1 MSQNKTKVPG
11 MDGAQNANF
20 NSTNNAGAPNGFYQ
34 SNKQTN
40 SRGTVFPGMNN
51 GKNAE
56 DKPGQKSANAQVGKP
71 IVGFLYSISRTPLG
85 EFWPLKIGPNSIGI
99 DNGND
104 IVLPEG
110 TVSGKHAVIVIRQ
123 IKNTGNIIAAITDTQ
138 STNGTM
144 INGET
149 IGFSAVECNS
159 GDVITIGNNYELVL
173 ILVDPA
179 KLNLSVSADFIQMET
194 DDEYDYMSNQDNS
207 NNFSHKTN
215 PGGFKPFDNTEPW
228 NNGGFTPN
236 DGTVGMDGAAQG
248 YNKGGTKPM

>member
-11 MDGAQNANF
+11 MDGTQNANF
-20 NSTNNAGAPNGFYQ
+20 NSTNNGAPNGFYQ

-99 DNGND
+99 DNSND

-179 KLNLSVSADFIQMET
+179 KLNLSVSADFISVDSE
-194 DDEYDYMSNQDNS
+194 DDYIPNSDYDFSNR
-207 NNFSHKTN
+207 TN
-215 PGGFKPFDNTEPW
+215 PGGGFKPFDETEPW
-228 NNGGFTPN
+228 ANGGFTPN
-236 DGTVGMDGAAQG
+236 DGTVGMDGATQG
-248 YNKGGTKPM
+248 FKKGGTKTM

>member
-11 MDGAQNANF
+11 MDGAQNHNF
-20 NSTNNAGAPNGFYQ
+20 NSANNGAPNGFYQ
-34 SNKQTN
+34 SNKQAN
-40 SRGTVFPGMNN
+40 SRETVFPGMNK

-56 DKPGQKSANAQVGKP
+56 DNFAQKQGRGQAGKP
-71 IVGFLYSISRTPLG
+71 VVGFLYSISRTPLG
-85 EFWPLKIGPNSIGI
+85 EFWPLKIGPNTIGM
-99 DNGND
+99 DSDND

-110 TVSGKHAVIVIRQ
+110 TVSGKHAVVVIRQ

-144 INGET
+144 INSET

-179 KLNLSVSADFIQMET
+179 KLNLSVSADFVPVET
-194 DDEYDYMSNQDNS
+194 DDEYDYMSGPDNS
-207 NNFSHKTN
+207 NNYSHSTRLG
-215 PGGFKPFDNTEPW
+215 GGFSPFDDSEPW

-236 DGTVGMDGAAQG
+236 DGTVGMDGTAQG
-248 YNKGGTKPM
+248 YNTGGTKPM